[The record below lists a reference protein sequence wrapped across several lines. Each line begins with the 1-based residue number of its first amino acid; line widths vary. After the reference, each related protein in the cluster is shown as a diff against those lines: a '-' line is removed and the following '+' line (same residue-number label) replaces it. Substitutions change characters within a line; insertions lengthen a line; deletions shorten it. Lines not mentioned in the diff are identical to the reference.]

1 MNKIKS
7 IIRNSTVL
15 LGFATIPVLSSSCSQ
30 TKEQKYEALKKEI
43 NEFNEIPKYKT
54 NIDSFNRIVTSFTQ
68 LNNKLKDKI
77 TLTTET
83 SAKVNEIKKAINELN
98 QQIGAFESLKHK
110 INESIDNYEDV
121 SNLYSGTLSKL
132 KELNNKIEST
142 DKQLLIL

>member
-1 MNKIKS
+1 M
-7 IIRNSTVL
+7 
-15 LGFATIPVLSSSCSQ
+15 
-30 TKEQKYEALKKEI
+30 
-43 NEFNEIPKYKT
+43 
-54 NIDSFNRIVTSFTQ
+54 
-68 LNNKLKDKI
+68 
-77 TLTTET
+77 TTET

-142 DKQLLIL
+142 EQAVINSVIDEVAKSFKIFTINGDLKTKIVNGVKEIMEKRSWQQFPKRIFSKNWNIMRYLCKWICKNV